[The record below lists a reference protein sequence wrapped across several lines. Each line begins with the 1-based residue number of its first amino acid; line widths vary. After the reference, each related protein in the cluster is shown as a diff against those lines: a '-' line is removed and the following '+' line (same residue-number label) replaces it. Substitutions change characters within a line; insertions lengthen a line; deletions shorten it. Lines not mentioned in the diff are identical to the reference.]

1 MNQLKNRVLTEL
13 QKRLEAKKENGQ
25 NWCKGK
31 KKGNGIEMETTNSI
45 LGIKCSLQANE
56 ENEEEGMQ
64 KWHMEV
70 SLSLLI

>member
-1 MNQLKNRVLTEL
+1 MKLVQ
-13 QKRLEAKKENGQ
+13 GQ
-25 NWCKGK
+25 K

-45 LGIKCSLQANE
+45 LGIKRSLQANE
-56 ENEEEGMQ
+56 ENEEEEGMQ

>member
-1 MNQLKNRVLTEL
+1 MDEIGAR
-13 QKRLEAKKENGQ
+13 A
-25 NWCKGK
+25 K

-45 LGIKCSLQANE
+45 LGIKRSLQANE